1 MGFIERRP
9 RQRAIIKGLCLRD
22 LSARGFTLIE
32 LLIAVAILAV
42 IITAIYAS
50 LFNVLSTRENVQAKM
65 DRLREFRRFS
75 GIFSKEVRA
84 SFFSPSNAVSLW
96 RGRGGTPDSAD
107 SASLSMTYFTYPAGK
122 EPSGDLMAVSYSAEA
137 TESGLTLYR
146 ESWNPYT
153 GVKGGKAEVMEDI
166 RGFEAQFYDGDK
178 WVDSWDAES
187 RKAVPLAVR
196 ISIGINALEGV
207 KTLTA
212 TVLTMVK

>member
-9 RQRAIIKGLCLRD
+9 RQRAIAKGLCLRD

-84 SFFSPSNAVSLW
+84 SFFSPSNAASFW
-96 RGRGGTPDSAD
+96 RGRGGAAD
-107 SASLSMTYFTYPAGK
+107 NASLSMTYFTYPAGK

-137 TESGLTLYR
+137 TEGGLTLYR

-166 RGFEAQFYDGDK
+166 MGFEAQFYDGDK